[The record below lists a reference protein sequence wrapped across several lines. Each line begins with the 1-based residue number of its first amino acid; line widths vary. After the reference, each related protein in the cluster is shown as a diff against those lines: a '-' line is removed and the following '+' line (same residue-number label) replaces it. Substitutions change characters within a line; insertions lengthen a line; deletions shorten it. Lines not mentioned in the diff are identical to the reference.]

1 MRFGDPLAFARTAN
15 AVKKT
20 LFLWEGVDR
29 TGQKVKGEM
38 LAGGEAM
45 VRQIL
50 RRQGITVHKVRKRS
64 FFAGDKSLTEKD
76 IAVFT
81 RQLATLL
88 KAGLPL
94 LQAFD
99 IAARSHDNP
108 ALQRL
113 VDEIKSDVE
122 SGTSLS
128 QTLRKHPKYFD
139 GLYCNLVYA
148 GEQAGILDG
157 VLERIATYKEKM
169 LALKGK
175 IKSALFYPAIVSVI
189 ALIIT
194 AGIMLFVIPAFKDL
208 YGQSGADLPALTA
221 LVLHI
226 SDLFVAYGHFIF
238 GGLIALGMGIDQAL
252 RRSPKLRGMVDR
264 WSLQMPVFGPLI
276 EKATVARWSR
286 TFSSMF
292 AAGVPLVEALD
303 SVAGA
308 AGNAVFAEATQKI
321 RNDVAAGASLAASLQ
336 AARVFPHMLIQM
348 VTVGEESGS
357 LDTML
362 TKVAEY
368 YEREV
373 DDTVAALS
381 SLVEPLILV
390 LLGSIIGAIVIAMY
404 LPIFKMGGV
413 V

>member
-1 MRFGDPLAFARTAN
+1 MAVARA
-15 AVKKT
+15 AIMGKEIPFV
-20 LFLWEGVDR
+20 WEGVDK
-29 TGQKVKGEM
+29 TGKKVKGEM

-50 RRQGITVHKVRKRS
+50 RRQGITVQKVRKQSAFARTRS
-64 FFAGDKSLTEKD
+64 ITEKD
-76 IAVFT
+76 VTLFT
-81 RQLATLL
+81 RQLATML
-88 KAGLPL
+88 KAGVPL

-99 IAARSHDNP
+99 IAARSHSNP
-108 ALQRL
+108 SLQRL
-113 VDEIKSDVE
+113 LGEIKGDVE
-122 SGTSLS
+122 AGTSMS
-128 QTLRKHPKYFD
+128 QAFRKHPKYFD

-157 VLERIATYKEKM
+157 VLDRIATYKEKM

-175 IKSALFYPAIVSVI
+175 IKSALFYPVIVIVI
-189 ALIIT
+189 AFLIT

-208 YGQSGADLPALTA
+208 YGQSGADLPALTL
-221 LVLHI
+221 LVLHV
-226 SDLFVAYGHFIF
+226 SDVFTEWWYLIF
-238 GGLIALGMGIDQAL
+238 GGIIALIVGVMQAL
-252 RRSPKLRGMVDR
+252 RRSPKFRALVDK
-264 WSLQMPVFGPLI
+264 WSLQAPVFGSLI

-292 AAGVPLVEALD
+292 AAGVPMVEALD

-321 RNDVAAGASLAASLQ
+321 RNDVSTGVSLAASLQ
-336 AARVFPHMLIQM
+336 FAKVFPNMLIQM
-348 VTVGEESGS
+348 VAIGEESGS

-362 TKVAEY
+362 TRVADY

-373 DDTVAALS
+373 DDAVAGLS
-381 SLVEPLILV
+381 SLMEPMIMVV
-390 LLGSIIGAIVIAMY
+390 LGAIIGTIVIAMY
-404 LPIFKMGGV
+404 LPIFKMGSV

>member
-1 MRFGDPLAFARTAN
+1 MAVARTATM
-15 AVKKT
+15 VKET
-20 LFLWEGVDR
+20 PFLWEGVDK
-29 TGQKVKGEM
+29 TGKKVKGEM

-50 RRQGITVHKVRKRS
+50 RRQGITVQKVRKQS
-64 FFAGDKSLTEKD
+64 MFARTKSISEKD
-76 IAVFT
+76 VTVFT
-81 RQLATLL
+81 RQLATML
-88 KAGLPL
+88 KAGVPL

-99 IAARSHDNP
+99 IAARSHANP
-108 ALQRL
+108 SLQKL
-113 VDEIKSDVE
+113 LGEIKSDVE
-122 SGTSLS
+122 SGTSMS
-128 QTLRKHPKYFD
+128 QAFRKHPKYFD

-157 VLERIATYKEKM
+157 VLDRIATYKEKM

-175 IKSALFYPAIVSVI
+175 IESALFYPAIVIVI
-189 ALIIT
+189 AFIIT

-208 YGQSGADLPALTA
+208 YGKSGADLPALTA

-226 SDLFVAYGHFIF
+226 SDLFVAYWYFIF
-238 GGLIALGMGIDQAL
+238 GGLIALGVGTYQAL
-252 RRSPKLRGMVDR
+252 RRSPRLRAMVDR
-264 WSLQMPVFGPLI
+264 WSLQLPVFGPLI

-292 AAGVPLVEALD
+292 AAGVPMVEALD

-321 RNDVAAGASLAASLQ
+321 RNDVATGASLAASLQ
-336 AARVFPHMLIQM
+336 AARVFPNMLIQM
-348 VTVGEESGS
+348 VAIGEESGS

-362 TKVAEY
+362 TKVADY

-373 DDTVAALS
+373 DDAVAALS
-381 SLVEPLILV
+381 SLMEPLIMVV
-390 LLGSIIGAIVIAMY
+390 LGTIIGTIVIAMY
-404 LPIFKMGGV
+404 LPIFKMGSV